1 MKTIFKYVASLSVM
15 LLAVSCA
22 LTEIDTQ
29 MTAEQAIAAIR
40 LDCSA
45 EQQYNI
51 PADRAQVITFQVT
64 STTPW
69 SISSPEN
76 PDWLTFSPVSSAVSS
91 LKEDIRVSVTANPG
105 FEDRI
110 ATLVVTGENTQKS
123 HTITIK
129 QLRNGRFEFTPATGD
144 IPASGSAVTF
154 TVTTN
159 LDWTVEAEDAWLVI
173 DKASGEGKDGVAQT
187 ISLSAAANNSISRD
201 TKVNIKAGEFSG
213 SFKIKQKGGV
223 ALDFILEGEPEVD
236 RLGVEPL
243 LIGVDAVP
251 WTLEIDNPAFTA
263 EKVSDTQIKVT
274 APYNG
279 KFIQNKAKLTIKPT
293 DASMAG
299 LSRSLE
305 IVQDMNFRLSGEY
318 EVLEDGSVKL
328 KSSAETR
335 ITSVDDYR
343 FASVVVKMGD
353 RNFED
358 KGQMWCTIN
367 AADCNIYNQIT
378 LGGNIRVRTDGN
390 LPNAGTS
397 TYNNAKY
404 TITKADLNAMTEYR
418 FDVIPDPADATK
430 QLAEFYYNGT
440 KKASL
445 NSLSVFRDKA
455 DAAGPY
461 KIGFDKEG
469 YNEDGTWYVISSCV
483 ITRVAED

>member
-1 MKTIFKYVASLSVM
+1 MKTLFKYVASLSVV

-69 SISSPEN
+69 SINCPEN
-76 PDWLTFSPVSSAVSS
+76 PDWLSFSPASSAVSS

-105 FEDRI
+105 FEDRV

-159 LDWTVEAEDAWLVI
+159 LDWTVEAEDSWLVI

-187 ISLSAAANNSISRD
+187 ISLSAAANNSIARD

-213 SFKIKQKGGV
+213 SFDVKQKGAI
-223 ALDFILEGEPEVD
+223 ALDFVLDGEPEVD

-251 WTLEIDNPAFTA
+251 WTMEIDNPAFIA

-274 APYNG
+274 APYNS
-279 KFIQNKAKLTIKPT
+279 KFVQNKAKLTIKPT
-293 DASMAG
+293 DASYAG
-299 LSRSLE
+299 LSRTLE
-305 IVQDMNFRLSGEY
+305 LVQDMNFRLSGKY

-328 KSSAETR
+328 YSDKESRFT
-335 ITSVDDYR
+335 TVDNYR
-343 FASVVVKMGD
+343 YASVVLKMGEK
-353 RNFED
+353 NFED
-358 KGQMWCTIN
+358 HGQIWCSVN
-367 AADCNIYNQIT
+367 ASDCNIYNQIT
-378 LGGNIRVRTDGN
+378 LGGNLRLRSDGT
-390 LPNAGTS
+390 LPNSGES
-397 TYNNAKY
+397 TYKNATY
-404 TITKADLNAMTEYR
+404 SITKADLNKMTEYR
-418 FDVIPDPADATK
+418 MDVRPDPANATYHFV
-430 QLAEFYYNGT
+430 EFYYNGT
-440 KKASL
+440 KKATL
-445 NSLSVFRDKA
+445 NYLSVFQDSKEA
-455 DAAGPY
+455 EGAY
-461 KIGFDKEG
+461 KVGFNSEG
-469 YNEDGTWYVISSCV
+469 YTEDGTWYVISSCV
-483 ITRVAED
+483 VTKIAED

>member
-129 QLRNGRFEFTPATGD
+129 QLRNGRFEFTPAAGD

-159 LDWTVEAEDAWLVI
+159 LDWTVEAEDSWLVI
-173 DKASGEGKDGVAQT
+173 DKASVAFLAAFAFGDGQV
-187 ISLSAAANNSISRD
+187 
-201 TKVNIKAGEFSG
+201 KVV
-213 SFKIKQKGGV
+213 V
-223 ALDFILEGEPEVD
+223 ALRGLYIEEIGAFAGADG
-236 RLGVEPL
+236 LGIHIFRGTL
-243 LIGVDAVP
+243 L
-251 WTLEIDNPAFTA
+251 TE
-263 EKVSDTQIKVT
+263 
-274 APYNG
+274 
-279 KFIQNKAKLTIKPT
+279 
-293 DASMAG
+293 
-299 LSRSLE
+299 
-305 IVQDMNFRLSGEY
+305 
-318 EVLEDGSVKL
+318 
-328 KSSAETR
+328 
-335 ITSVDDYR
+335 TSVVIV
-343 FASVVVKMGD
+343 SVH
-353 RNFED
+353 RLF
-358 KGQMWCTIN
+358 
-367 AADCNIYNQIT
+367 
-378 LGGNIRVRTDGN
+378 
-390 LPNAGTS
+390 
-397 TYNNAKY
+397 
-404 TITKADLNAMTEYR
+404 
-418 FDVIPDPADATK
+418 F
-430 QLAEFYYNGT
+430 
-440 KKASL
+440 
-445 NSLSVFRDKA
+445 
-455 DAAGPY
+455 
-461 KIGFDKEG
+461 
-469 YNEDGTWYVISSCV
+469 
-483 ITRVAED
+483 